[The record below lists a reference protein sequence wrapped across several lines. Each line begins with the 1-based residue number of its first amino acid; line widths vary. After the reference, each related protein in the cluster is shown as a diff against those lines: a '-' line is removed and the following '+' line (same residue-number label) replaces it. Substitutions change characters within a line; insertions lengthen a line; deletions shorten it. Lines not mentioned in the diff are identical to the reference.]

1 MSRLLL
7 ALSFIIVISSCSK
20 LGSNEFLVKGKI
32 ENSLGKTIF
41 LSEVDESGL
50 VTVDSVLLDKEGG
63 YKLKGKTS
71 FPKFYLLRISPNDY
85 VTLLV
90 DSADI
95 ITVNA
100 DANDFVK
107 SHSVEGSD
115 DMVLVK
121 SLVDR
126 MDKTQAQIDSIGKI
140 YESFVGSESLDS
152 VKSEIDRQFNEI
164 VTNQRDFSKK
174 FIETNPGSMSSM
186 LALSQQIIP
195 QRVPV
200 FVIPDDLAYFEKVDA
215 ELVKLYPGSKDA
227 QQLHKFVGQVKEQA
241 MQQSNAA
248 GFGIGDVVPDISLNN
263 PQGKVISLY
272 SLKGK
277 YVLLD
282 FWAGWCSPC
291 RQENPNLVENYK
303 KYKNKGFEIFQV
315 SLDKEKSQWIAAIE
329 KDKLGEWK
337 HVSDLQFW
345 QSAPASEFN
354 ITSIPANFLLNP
366 KGEVIAINLRGPAL
380 GAKLEELFR

>member
-107 SHSVEGSD
+107 SHIVEGSD